1 MVLRELTDAGSADEA
16 APPRRLLPNFALS
29 LESPALT
36 APAVAL
42 ILVGVFLPLGVLAIY
57 SLWPTVD
64 QEIVREWTLDNY
76 QRFLIGGPYVIV
88 LARSLLFA
96 GLASAIAVIASFP
109 FAYFVAT
116 KVPPERRMIWVLIAV
131 LPFFSSYLIRVLAW
145 MMLLG
150 DAGIINH
157 SLMNWGLISE
167 PLDIFGRNTSG
178 IVITFAYLL
187 FPLTFLTSFIT
198 LERSNPTLVEASA
211 DLGARPWQSMMQV
224 ILPIAR
230 TGLLGGFIFS
240 MITIL
245 GDYVTPRLIGGTQ
258 GYMYSTIIQMQFGA
272 SVQLGFGSALA
283 LVLIVL
289 VFALLL
295 ILRWGTGGSASVG
308 TFTRAFNPKPA
319 PVLRAYSLLFLAF
332 LYAPVALL
340 FIVAV
345 NARDSI
351 GFPFVGFTL
360 QWFAV
365 AFSDSMMMRSLFNSL
380 MVATISVVISVV
392 LGTVAA
398 VQLSRSRGKLRQAN
412 MAILSLPLFLPP
424 MLLGLGLIIGLNL
437 LGIDRG
443 MWTIIFGHTL
453 LSLPI
458 VTLLVLM
465 RLEGIDPN
473 LELAAMDLGASP
485 MWALLLVTA
494 PQALPGI
501 VAAAL
506 ICFAMSM
513 DEFILTAL
521 VTGSDSTLPLYVF
534 GQLRFRV
541 SPAIAA
547 ISAVLLAASFLMILI
562 GAFSFNAGRKRGSA
576 SAGTV
581 PTAS

>member
-1 MVLRELTDAGSADEA
+1 MTTRAIVAAGGADQA
-16 APPRRLLPNFALS
+16 TPPQCSSRAITVD
-29 LESPALT
+29 LESPLLSF
-36 APAVAL
+36 PAVAL
-42 ILVGVFLPLGVLAIY
+42 ILVGVFLPLGVLVVY
-57 SLWPTVD
+57 SLWPSVN
-64 QEIVREWTLDNY
+64 QEIVREWTLGNY
-76 QRFLIGGPYVIV
+76 QRFLTGGPYIGV
-88 LARSLLFA
+88 LAKSIFFA
-96 GLASAIAVIASFP
+96 GLASIIAVVAAFP

-131 LPFFSSYLIRVLAW
+131 LPFFSSYLIRVLSW

-150 DAGIINH
+150 DTGIINEA
-157 SLMNWGLISE
+157 LMNAGLVSQ
-167 PLDIFGRNTSG
+167 PLAIFGRNTSG

-198 LERSNPTLVEASA
+198 LERSNPVLVEASA
-211 DLGARPWQSMMQV
+211 DLGARPWQSMIEV
-224 ILPIAR
+224 ILPVAR

-240 MITIL
+240 TITIL

-272 SVQLGFGSALA
+272 SVQWGFGSALA
-283 LVLIVL
+283 LVLIVI

-295 ILRWGTGGSASVG
+295 ILRWTTGGETSVG
-308 TFTRAFNPKPA
+308 TFSRAYNHKPA
-319 PVLRAYSLLFLAF
+319 PVLRIYAVAFLAF

-340 FIVAV
+340 FVTAV

-351 GFPFVGFTL
+351 GFPFTGFTL
-360 QWFAV
+360 KWFSA
-365 AFSDSMMMRSLFNSL
+365 AFGDWMMMDSLFNSL
-380 MVATISVVISVV
+380 MVATISVLISVV

-398 VQLSRSRGKLRQAN
+398 VQLSRTRGRLKQTN

-443 MWTIIFGHTL
+443 MWTIIFGHTI
-453 LSLPI
+453 LSLPV

-485 MWALLLVTA
+485 MRALLLITT

-506 ICFAMSM
+506 ITFAMSM
-513 DEFILTAL
+513 DEFILTSL
-521 VTGSDSTLPLYVF
+521 VNGSDSTLPLYVF

-541 SPAIAA
+541 SPSIAA
-547 ISAVLLAASFLMILI
+547 ISGVLLVASFLMILI
-562 GAFSFNAGRKRGSA
+562 GALVFNAGRKRGA
-576 SAGTV
+576 AAAIV